1 VEGEPGLAVAVRVAA
16 QSDAGPLVVA
26 DVTLLYGARGGG
38 VRTYLEEKARF
49 AADTG
54 SFDHHVIVPARRE
67 RHSGGRHELRAVRM
81 VASNGYRIPLGAGS
95 LKATLRAI
103 RPDVVMLHDQ
113 YWRPGGVSREA
124 HRLGA
129 TVIAVHHA
137 SPAMNAAGLP
147 GPAALYLPLL
157 RRVFRH
163 AYEGVDAVMS
173 FVDTRGASGRAAT
186 FPLRLGLDP
195 AFRPA
200 PATRG
205 DHVLCV
211 GRLAL
216 EKDLDVLLEAAAL
229 APERWPLHLV
239 GEGPMR
245 RALALR
251 AERLGIAERVSFH
264 PFVSERV
271 TLARLYREAS
281 CVVMPGPHETFGLV
295 AVEAAA
301 SGASVV
307 TCRTAPSLR
316 VLGRL
321 AQTYPPGDAAGLA
334 EAIGRARAARG
345 DAAAALAL
353 AHRMSWRQALKAELE
368 DVLALLA

>member
-1 VEGEPGLAVAVRVAA
+1 MRARVAA
-16 QSDAGPLVVA
+16 PARPLVVA
-26 DVTLLYGARGGG
+26 DVTLLYGERGGG

-49 AADTG
+49 ATETG

-67 RHSGGRHELRAVRM
+67 RHAGGRHELRALRI

-95 LKATLRAI
+95 VKSTLRAI
-103 RPDVVMLHDQ
+103 MPDVVMLHDP
-113 YWRPGGVSREA
+113 YWRPTGVTREA

-129 TVIAVHHA
+129 RVVAVHHA

-147 GPAALYLPLL
+147 GPDALYLPLL

-163 AYEGVDAVMS
+163 AYQEADAVMS
-173 FVDTRGASGRAAT
+173 FVDTRDDSGRPAT

-200 PATRG
+200 PARRG

-216 EKDLDVLLEAAAL
+216 EKALDLLLEAATIPPA
-229 APERWPLHLV
+229 RWPLRFV
-239 GEGPMR
+239 GEGPIR
-245 RALALR
+245 RPLAIR
-251 AERLGIAERVSFH
+251 AERLGIADRVSFE
-264 PFVSERV
+264 PFVSDR
-271 TLARLYREAS
+271 TALARLYREAS

-301 SGASVV
+301 SGARVV

-316 VLGRL
+316 ILGGF
-321 AQTYPPGDAAGLA
+321 AESYEPGDAVGLA
-334 EAIGRARAARG
+334 EAIGRARAATG
-345 DAAAALAL
+345 DAATALAL
-353 AHRMSWRQALKAELE
+353 AERMSWRRALEAELA
-368 DVLALLA
+368 DVAGLIG